1 MYLQG
6 KVDKKLLRQ
15 ILFIQTQSKGSGTR
29 SNEDRGSSH
38 RLKNGRLIQRIRKS
52 IYYKETLLIYFI
64 YKVILHG
71 VIYYFLNEILFHCL
85 YYYMLLLRLGD
96 SAIES
101 VLYYVHKSLSYNIM
115 KPTLYSKRLAG
126 VDTNHFL
133 SRWPHHKGL
142 FSTQIEQSHIST
154 SKEAVCARV

>member
-52 IYYKETLLIYFI
+52 VYYKETLLIYFI
-64 YKVILHG
+64 YKVILYG
-71 VIYYFLNEILFHCL
+71 VSYYFLNEILKFCSTVFIITC
-85 YYYMLLLRLGD
+85 YY
-96 SAIES
+96 S
-101 VLYYVHKSLSYNIM
+101 V
-115 KPTLYSKRLAG
+115 
-126 VDTNHFL
+126 
-133 SRWPHHKGL
+133 
-142 FSTQIEQSHIST
+142 
-154 SKEAVCARV
+154 